1 MLQGRNVCSNPD
13 ELLLRQFKDSLARST
28 TSVTSFQDFSEFRQ
42 RKADPKC
49 SLNDVNPLNR
59 ALGIYPI
66 TRRTPH
72 SLRQHADLFVMS
84 NRVWTDSGRFRECP
98 GMESLYVVTHLSS
111 MDPRMHSSVKHFY
124 GQLAAT
130 GWLVDVNRWD
140 EKAGLLTGCGVRSQ
154 VIDVLEAQIKR
165 RPAMKKVST
174 AVTKQRRNFSQPKRT
189 IGLDLGDRNSW
200 YCVLDEGGQIRLE
213 QRVRTNAKALREV
226 FGEMPRSRI
235 ALETGTHSPWISRLL
250 NDLGHE
256 VIVANARKVRLI
268 GESRKKDDR
277 LDAQTLA
284 RLARIDSVLLCPV
297 KHRSAQAQADLTVIR
312 ARAALVR
319 ARTGLVN
326 SARSLAKSYG
336 ERLRGCNV
344 RNMNPEKAES
354 LSPEL
359 QVALEPLLHA
369 IESLS
374 ERIVEYN
381 DRIGALA
388 EQRYPQV
395 ELLKQIKGVG
405 TLIALTFLLTLE
417 DPHRFR
423 KSRDVGCYLGL
434 QPGRR
439 NSGQSE
445 PQMHISKEGD
455 PYLRTLL
462 VQGAQHILGPF
473 GVDCD
478 LRRWGLK
485 LAERGGK
492 SCKKRAIVATARKL
506 AVLLHHLWVSGEV
519 YEPLHN
525 SSRATVAAAA

>member
-1 MLQGRNVCSNPD
+1 
-13 ELLLRQFKDSLARST
+13 
-28 TSVTSFQDFSEFRQ
+28 
-42 RKADPKC
+42 
-49 SLNDVNPLNR
+49 
-59 ALGIYPI
+59 
-66 TRRTPH
+66 
-72 SLRQHADLFVMS
+72 
-84 NRVWTDSGRFRECP
+84 
-98 GMESLYVVTHLSS
+98 
-111 MDPRMHSSVKHFY
+111 
-124 GQLAAT
+124 
-130 GWLVDVNRWD
+130 
-140 EKAGLLTGCGVRSQ
+140 
-154 VIDVLEAQIKR
+154 
-165 RPAMKKVST
+165 MKKVST
-174 AVTKQRRNFSQPKRT
+174 AAAQPSRIFSQQKLT

-200 YCVLDEGGQIRLE
+200 FCVVDETGKIQLE
-213 QRVRTNAKALREV
+213 QQVRTSTKALQQV
-226 FGEMPRSRI
+226 FGAMPRSRI
-235 ALETGTHSPWISRLL
+235 ALEIGTHSPWISRLL
-250 NDLGHE
+250 GQWGHE

-284 RLARIDSVLLCPV
+284 RLARIDPQLLYPV
-297 KHRSAQAQADLTVIR
+297 KHRSVQAQADLMTIR
-312 ARAALVR
+312 ARAGLVR
-319 ARTGLVN
+319 ARTALVN
-326 SARSLAKSYG
+326 TARGLAKSYG

-344 RNMNPEKAES
+344 RNLDREKAES

-359 QVALEPLLHA
+359 QAALEPLLAA
-369 IESLS
+369 IESVS

-381 DRIGALA
+381 QRIEALA
-388 EQRYPQV
+388 QQSYPQLA
-395 ELLKQIKGVG
+395 LLKQIKGVG

-423 KSRDVGCYLGL
+423 KSRDVGGYLGL

-439 NSGQSE
+439 KSGQSE

-485 LAERGGK
+485 LSERGGRNG
-492 SCKKRAIVATARKL
+492 KKRAIVATARKL

-525 SSRATVAAAA
+525 TSRTTVALAA